1 MLKLGA
7 WMVRQMNDIEEKIDE
22 LFDDFEKSKLYKD
35 YLRVQGKMA
44 NDEEIMSIINEI
56 KKFQKISA
64 NNKDKSVELKIN
76 GLYKKLESYPIY
88 QSYLIMH
95 DEIEEE
101 LFMIKEIFDKYFMD
115 LLSLKQF
122 NHYFFLCT

>member
-1 MLKLGA
+1 MLKLLMLKLGA
-7 WMVRQMNDIEEKIDE
+7 WMVRQMSDIEEKIDE
-22 LFDDFEKSKLYKD
+22 LFDDFEESKLYKD
-35 YLRVQGKMA
+35 YLSVQDKISK
-44 NDEEIMSIINEI
+44 DKEIISVINEI

-76 GLYKKLESYPIY
+76 ELYKKLESYPIY

-101 LFMIKEIFDKYFMD
+101 LFMIKEVFDKYFNN
-115 LLSLKQF
+115 LLTLSQ
-122 NHYFFLCT
+122 

>member
-1 MLKLGA
+1 MS
-7 WMVRQMNDIEEKIDE
+7 DIVKKIDE
-22 LFDDFEKSKLYKD
+22 LFDDFERSKLYKD
-35 YLRVQGKMA
+35 YLNVQDKMA
-44 NDEEIMSIINEI
+44 DDEEIMGIINEI

-76 GLYKKLESYPIY
+76 NLYKKLESYPIY

-101 LFMIKEIFDKYFMD
+101 LFMVKEIFDKYFMD
-115 LLSLKQF
+115 LLSLK
-122 NHYFFLCT
+122 

>member
-1 MLKLGA
+1 MS
-7 WMVRQMNDIEEKIDE
+7 DIEEKIDE
-22 LFDDFEKSKLYKD
+22 LFDDFEESKLHKD
-35 YLRVQGKMA
+35 YLSVQDKISK
-44 NDEEIMSIINEI
+44 DKEIISVINEI

-76 GLYKKLESYPIY
+76 ELYKKLESYPIY

-101 LFMIKEIFDKYFMD
+101 LFMIKEVFDKYFNN
-115 LLSLKQF
+115 LLTLS
-122 NHYFFLCT
+122 

>member
-1 MLKLGA
+1 MS
-7 WMVRQMNDIEEKIDE
+7 DIKEKIDE
-22 LFDDFEKSKLYKD
+22 LFDDFERSKLYKD
-35 YLRVQGKMA
+35 YLIVQDKMA
-44 NDEEIMSIINEI
+44 DDEEIMGIINEI

-76 GLYKKLESYPIY
+76 NLYKKLESYPIY
-88 QSYLIMH
+88 KSYLIMH

-115 LLSLKQF
+115 LLSLK
-122 NHYFFLCT
+122 

>member
-1 MLKLGA
+1 MS
-7 WMVRQMNDIEEKIDE
+7 DIEEKIDE
-22 LFDDFEKSKLYKD
+22 LFDDFESSKLYND
-35 YLRVQGKMA
+35 YLNIQDKISRDK
-44 NDEEIMSIINEI
+44 EIISVINEI

-76 GLYKKLESYPIY
+76 ELYKKLESYPIY

-101 LFMIKEIFDKYFMD
+101 LFMIKEVFDKYFKSI
-115 LLSLKQF
+115 LRI
-122 NHYFFLCT
+122 NE

>member
-1 MLKLGA
+1 MLKLLMLKLGA
-7 WMVRQMNDIEEKIDE
+7 WMVRQMSDIEEKIDE
-22 LFDDFEKSKLYKD
+22 LFDDFEESKLYKD
-35 YLRVQGKMA
+35 YLSVQDKIYK
-44 NDEEIMSIINEI
+44 DKEIISVINEI

-76 GLYKKLESYPIY
+76 ELYKKLESYPIY

-101 LFMIKEIFDKYFMD
+101 LFMLKEVFDKYFNN
-115 LLSLKQF
+115 LLTLSQ
-122 NHYFFLCT
+122 

>member
-1 MLKLGA
+1 MS
-7 WMVRQMNDIEEKIDE
+7 DIEEKINE
-22 LFDDFEKSKLYKD
+22 LFDDFESSKLYND
-35 YLRVQGKMA
+35 YLNIQDKISK
-44 NDEEIMSIINEI
+44 DKEIISVINEI

-76 GLYKKLESYPIY
+76 ELYKKLESYPIY

-101 LFMIKEIFDKYFMD
+101 LFMTKEVFDKYFKSI
-115 LLSLKQF
+115 LRI
-122 NHYFFLCT
+122 NE

>member
-1 MLKLGA
+1 MLKLLMLKLGA
-7 WMVRQMNDIEEKIDE
+7 WMVRQMSDIEEKIDE
-22 LFDDFEKSKLYKD
+22 LFDDFEESKLYKD
-35 YLRVQGKMA
+35 YLSVQDKISK
-44 NDEEIMSIINEI
+44 DKEIISVINEI

-76 GLYKKLESYPIY
+76 ELYKKLESYPIY

-101 LFMIKEIFDKYFMD
+101 LFMLKEVFDKYFNN
-115 LLSLKQF
+115 LLTLSQ
-122 NHYFFLCT
+122 

>member
-1 MLKLGA
+1 MS
-7 WMVRQMNDIEEKIDE
+7 DIKEKIDE
-22 LFDDFEKSKLYKD
+22 LFDDFERSKLYKD
-35 YLRVQGKMA
+35 YLNVQDKMA
-44 NDEEIMSIINEI
+44 KDKEIISVINEI

-76 GLYKKLESYPIY
+76 DLYKRLESYPIY

-101 LFMIKEIFDKYFMD
+101 LFMIKEVFDKYLSD
-115 LLSLKQF
+115 LLTLS
-122 NHYFFLCT
+122 

>member
-1 MLKLGA
+1 MS
-7 WMVRQMNDIEEKIDE
+7 DIEEKIDE
-22 LFDDFEKSKLYKD
+22 LFADFEESKLYKD
-35 YLRVQGKMA
+35 YLSVQDKMA
-44 NDEEIMSIINEI
+44 NDEEIISVINEI

-76 GLYKKLESYPIY
+76 DLYKKLESYPIY

-115 LLSLKQF
+115 LLSLK
-122 NHYFFLCT
+122 

>member
-1 MLKLGA
+1 MLKLLMLKLGA
-7 WMVRQMNDIEEKIDE
+7 WMVRQMSDIEEKIDE
-22 LFDDFEKSKLYKD
+22 LFDDFEESKLYKD
-35 YLRVQGKMA
+35 YLNVQDKISK
-44 NDEEIMSIINEI
+44 DKEIISVINEI

-76 GLYKKLESYPIY
+76 ELYKKLESYPIY

-101 LFMIKEIFDKYFMD
+101 LFMIKEVFDKYFNN
-115 LLSLKQF
+115 LLTLSQ
-122 NHYFFLCT
+122 

>member
-7 WMVRQMNDIEEKIDE
+7 WMVRQMSDIKEKIDE
-22 LFDDFEKSKLYKD
+22 LFDDFERSKLYKD
-35 YLRVQGKMA
+35 YLIVQDKMA
-44 NDEEIMSIINEI
+44 DDEEIMGIINEI

-76 GLYKKLESYPIY
+76 NLYKKLESYPIY
-88 QSYLIMH
+88 KSYLIMH

-122 NHYFFLCT
+122 NHYFF

>member
-1 MLKLGA
+1 MS
-7 WMVRQMNDIEEKIDE
+7 DIEEKIDE
-22 LFDDFEKSKLYKD
+22 LFDDFEESKLYKD
-35 YLRVQGKMA
+35 YLNIQDKMA
-44 NDEEIMSIINEI
+44 KDKEIISVINEI

-76 GLYKKLESYPIY
+76 DLYKKLESYPIY

-101 LFMIKEIFDKYFMD
+101 LFMIKEVFDKYFE
-115 LLSLKQF
+115 SILKI
-122 NHYFFLCT
+122 NE

>member
-1 MLKLGA
+1 MS
-7 WMVRQMNDIEEKIDE
+7 DIKEKIDE
-22 LFDDFEKSKLYKD
+22 LFDDFEESKLYKD
-35 YLRVQGKMA
+35 YLSVQDKMA
-44 NDEEIMSIINEI
+44 NDEEIISVINEI

-76 GLYKKLESYPIY
+76 DLYKKLESYPIY

-115 LLSLKQF
+115 LLSLK
-122 NHYFFLCT
+122 

>member
-35 YLRVQGKMA
+35 YLRVQDKMA

-56 KKFQKISA
+56 KKFQNVTPYNSSK
-64 NNKDKSVELKIN
+64 
-76 GLYKKLESYPIY
+76 
-88 QSYLIMH
+88 
-95 DEIEEE
+95 
-101 LFMIKEIFDKYFMD
+101 
-115 LLSLKQF
+115 
-122 NHYFFLCT
+122 T

>member
-1 MLKLGA
+1 MS
-7 WMVRQMNDIEEKIDE
+7 DIEEKIDE
-22 LFDDFEKSKLYKD
+22 LFDDFESSKLYND
-35 YLRVQGKMA
+35 YLNIQDKISK
-44 NDEEIMSIINEI
+44 DKEIISVINEI

-76 GLYKKLESYPIY
+76 ELYKKLESYPIY

-101 LFMIKEIFDKYFMD
+101 LFMIKEVFDKYFKSI
-115 LLSLKQF
+115 LRI
-122 NHYFFLCT
+122 NE